1 MITKWLDVEALVYP
15 ETGQGKLSAQAQTT
29 EGASE
34 RDLLGFAVRSD
45 MQSPAERNNK
55 AGSGNQAV
63 DFFEKFVGPFEV

>member
-1 MITKWLDVEALVYP
+1 
-15 ETGQGKLSAQAQTT
+15 
-29 EGASE
+29 
-34 RDLLGFAVRSD
+34 